1 MRKRLFSFLCAVL
14 CCVLIVNSSAMP
26 VGAWFGDE
34 ESFNGYLTFENI
46 VEDETY
52 PTGSYVYHC
61 RVLYEDKT
69 IFAHVDDIAVLTN
82 STVSKPTEIS
92 TLVQFD
98 RNGYFVT
105 VDLADGSTN
114 LSTAYFPI
122 LNDLSLEHKE
132 TEDGDI
138 YLPLEKMLYL
148 MNATWSVS
156 EDRVYICA
164 PKDTLWSVASEYYR
178 AAQNRPDKWMF
189 LGTESFEALGNTFK
203 YGLSSIM
210 DEIDYRIFISAL
222 DAYDDLIYTPDEI
235 LTAVLKAMDE
245 SENQDNETLKQGIRF
260 MLDEMENSK
269 KLFVKPV
276 DDQLLKPYSLYTEDV
291 ERILTTFSTD
301 ETAVLQGISEESVN
315 EFISK
320 WINGTTA
327 VYKEFTDILGLP
339 DTLDDI
345 ANSTDLPSGELIE
358 EFSSW
363 DQFFNKLD
371 EIFRKNETFTLWDT
385 VDTEFLSKMMD
396 TAGIGLDALANLA
409 DTIATYGRAYQWTET
424 YVEQMRSFSQ
434 MDISRYNGQ
443 TKRNAEYAQNAA
455 DMVYTA
461 RYDLWPQLTRDIMDI
476 VFDQLFEATKV
487 GKIIKVYNM
496 AVTAISFIPSVK
508 AAMEVGDT
516 VQDLSTCIDIG
527 NMAGYHFADV
537 LNSVIQK
544 DIKTSDIHKA
554 QNGDYSITPL
564 DEIRYAYDLMLS
576 SYLRSWDML
585 YQLSQTEE
593 IYYDRGLVEI
603 KNQALEIYTL
613 IIRLNESARYDG
625 ALFIQKDFGNL
636 YSEEV
641 KEEETTEGSPSGL
654 PENDVVREKIP
665 SSLIIVRGPALTA
678 SQLTWL
684 VEPTWDYQTVE
695 PIPGPP
701 VSDILGTPNYADG
714 TTPFF
719 QQDKTFPFVEM
730 SFPLYSSLPEYYGV
744 IEPDGDSHYFYLPD
758 RVDTSSLGL
767 QNVATNKIPQRFDN
781 MGLYLSYHQR
791 AELGVL
797 SPPWD
802 IFRSGERGL
811 GSGHFV
817 WDSDSRQ
824 FCFFGG
830 GEGTSCFKKANLLG
844 LHKPYPVTEVR
855 LGNLVQE
862 LGDEYVGSSLDVNW
876 DWEQINREDGFYAY
890 AASDGTLLTD
900 FVYRGVGD
908 FSDGLS
914 ACSLDGKNW
923 GYIDETGTPVTDFIY
938 EPVWLT
944 NQDSE
949 SYTSYWEK
957 PQAYPCT
964 DDTIVVRKDGE
975 YGLLYRDGTTL
986 IEFGELEAMAPS
998 WNHQLWAKQDGLWG
1012 LIDLADAKEKAGIP
1026 VPEEKI
1032 PDDDE
1037 ILSSNASNPEN
1048 TSGENSSD
1056 IHYIYTAEDLFA
1068 LRDACLNQEGDG
1080 NYILMNDIDLSEYSS
1095 PWQPIGSA
1103 NARSF
1108 SGNFDGGGYTISGFN
1123 VSQFDDENTNS
1134 EGKTWGL
1141 FGFIYGAT
1149 IENLNLVTDIN
1160 ISSYQATNNVRLGAI
1175 AGMGWGTIKNC
1186 TVNGSISVN
1195 ADISSGKAFKMLS
1208 FDVGGIAGC
1217 EWGGWDLEVIDCKN
1231 NANIAVTSS
1240 SGFGT
1245 NISVCGIIG
1254 NGVAKHCYNAGNITC
1269 QFPNGPTYV
1278 MFGITYRGATD
1289 SCNAADFMEFTGYGG
1304 LGSMIGRIGANQT
1317 NCVANK
1323 DMMVCGKTV
1332 SDGIHDGVGMPKTQL
1347 EDWYAN

>member
-14 CCVLIVNSSAMP
+14 CCVLIVNNSPMP
-26 VGAWFGDE
+26 VGAWFWDE

-82 STVSKPTEIS
+82 SAVSKPTEIS

-178 AAQNRPDKWMF
+178 AAQNRPGNWMF
-189 LGTESFEALGNTFK
+189 LGTTLGDTFENSFK
-203 YGLSSIM
+203 YGLLSM
-210 DEIDYRIFISAL
+210 ADEIDYKIFIPFL
-222 DAYDDLIYTPDEI
+222 GPYLLNKQHVENILI
-235 LTAVLKAMDE
+235 
-245 SENQDNETLKQGIRF
+245 
-260 MLDEMENSK
+260 
-269 KLFVKPV
+269 
-276 DDQLLKPYSLYTEDV
+276 SLA
-291 ERILTTFSTD
+291 TD
-301 ETAVLQGISEESVN
+301 ETTVLQNYTIES
-315 EFISK
+315 I
-320 WINGTTA
+320 
-327 VYKEFTDILGLP
+327 D
-339 DTLDDI
+339 
-345 ANSTDLPSGELIE
+345 
-358 EFSSW
+358 
-363 DQFFNKLD
+363 
-371 EIFRKNETFTLWDT
+371 
-385 VDTEFLSKMMD
+385 EFLSKYVNNSTKYLTYAHDLTASPSTISDIVEAFSDSSLFTSWDSLDDSFVPKLMAMEKELGRVMEVAD
-396 TAGIGLDALANLA
+396 VIELIVDISVPIWKAHQWEETHLEEMLSLSKADTSRYDDASFVKTVTAAAESVYNLVESPLEQTISETVDLIFDKAFGLTTAGKIVEIYNIIITSLSLYPGIKEALEVADAAR
-409 DTIATYGRAYQWTET
+409 DTDLYIDVGNIA
-424 YVEQMRSFSQ
+424 M
-434 MDISRYNGQ
+434 
-443 TKRNAEYAQNAA
+443 
-455 DMVYTA
+455 
-461 RYDLWPQLTRDIMDI
+461 
-476 VFDQLFEATKV
+476 
-487 GKIIKVYNM
+487 
-496 AVTAISFIPSVK
+496 
-508 AAMEVGDT
+508 
-516 VQDLSTCIDIG
+516 
-527 NMAGYHFADV
+527 YHFADV

-554 QNGDYSITPL
+554 QNGNYSITPL

-641 KEEETTEGSPSGL
+641 KEEENTEDSPSGL
-654 PENDVVREKIP
+654 PEQNDVVREKIP

-744 IEPDGDSHYFYLPD
+744 IEPDGEWEIFYIPE
-758 RVDTSSLGL
+758 RVDTAGIDAEIYAPNRYDSYGISVIIDIYYPGALSKPWHL
-767 QNVATNKIPQRFDN
+767 LFQVA
-781 MGLYLSYHQR
+781 
-791 AELGVL
+791 
-797 SPPWD
+797 
-802 IFRSGERGL
+802 RG
-811 GSGHFV
+811 GAHEHFV

-830 GEGTSCFKKANLLG
+830 GEGTAYFKKANLLG

-908 FSDGLS
+908 FSDGLA

-964 DDTIVVRKDGE
+964 DDTIVVRKDGK

-1026 VPEEKI
+1026 VEEAEPAENDAGTLQSVWSSHLQSTGETEVAFLPTDYDGDGTEEAIGITGIFDGQMGYYDAKI
-1032 PDDDE
+1032 YYISAKGEISCVRSTTKFGDSLYGYLNDRSGQPLLAASSQQFLVWEVSAYGSGSSSIIIGVRDGQAYEPDISEVYMNFGLDE
-1037 ILSSNASNPEN
+1037 SGQFVGW
-1048 TSGENSSD
+1048 TSGSTNGGRDYFAHPFIFDESS
-1056 IHYIYTAEDLFA
+1056 
-1068 LRDACLNQEGDG
+1068 G
-1080 NYILMNDIDLSEYSS
+1080 
-1095 PWQPIGSA
+1095 
-1103 NARSF
+1103 
-1108 SGNFDGGGYTISGFN
+1108 
-1123 VSQFDDENTNS
+1123 QF
-1134 EGKTWGL
+1134 
-1141 FGFIYGAT
+1141 
-1149 IENLNLVTDIN
+1149 IEN
-1160 ISSYQATNNVRLGAI
+1160 
-1175 AGMGWGTIKNC
+1175 
-1186 TVNGSISVN
+1186 
-1195 ADISSGKAFKMLS
+1195 
-1208 FDVGGIAGC
+1208 
-1217 EWGGWDLEVIDCKN
+1217 
-1231 NANIAVTSS
+1231 
-1240 SGFGT
+1240 
-1245 NISVCGIIG
+1245 
-1254 NGVAKHCYNAGNITC
+1254 
-1269 QFPNGPTYV
+1269 
-1278 MFGITYRGATD
+1278 
-1289 SCNAADFMEFTGYGG
+1289 
-1304 LGSMIGRIGANQT
+1304 
-1317 NCVANK
+1317 
-1323 DMMVCGKTV
+1323 
-1332 SDGIHDGVGMPKTQL
+1332 
-1347 EDWYAN
+1347 